1 MTELSTLIEEIP
13 KYQPGA
19 DLALL
24 ERAYRFSEVSH
35 QGQQRASGE
44 PYLSHPLEVAS
55 LLVGFKMDVT
65 TVTAGLLHDVLE
77 DTAATKQDLERE
89 FGKEIAELVDGVTKI
104 GKLAFSSR
112 EERQAENFRKMLVAM
127 ARDLRVLMIKLADRL
142 HNMRTLD
149 YLPTERARK
158 VAQETLDIYAPLAHR
173 LGMAKVKA
181 ELEDLA
187 LRSLQPDDYLEL
199 QRRVAKRRLEREAD
213 INHAIAILEQK
224 LSEVGI
230 ESQIRGR
237 PKHFFS
243 IWKKMHDQGRE
254 FDEIYDLTA
263 VRVITNSVRDCY
275 GTLGVVH
282 SLWKPVPG
290 RFKDF
295 VAMPKVNMYQSLH
308 TTVIGPKGDPVE
320 IQIRTWEMHRIAEE
334 GIAAH
339 WLYKEKKSGKDRI
352 DDSLVWLR
360 QLLENQQDTND
371 PAEFL
376 DSVRVDLFPDEVYVF
391 TPKGDVKALPEGS
404 TPIDFAYAVHTKV
417 GEHTVGSKVNGKLV
431 PLRTPLRQG
440 DIVEIVTSPN
450 QHPSRDWLK
459 IVKSSRARSKINQ
472 WLKVEER
479 VRSIEL
485 GREMFER
492 EAKKYRLNPTTLAGG
507 RRLQEG
513 RRRPR
518 LRDGRRPAGRGGLR
532 QGQRAPAAQP
542 SRARGHAGA
551 ARAAAPA
558 GRHAAAHRAGR
569 ADPRRGRSAGAVRQV
584 LQPAAGRRD
593 RRVHHAGPRPDRA
606 RPRLPDGGQER
617 ARSRAAHQRRVG
629 RGGARHPPGPDRRLY
644 RARSPGV
651 ALRDHRRHLLP
662 RRQHHQGRG
671 HGHRRPP
678 GHQQLRGRGR
688 RPGPAAGHHGRHPR
702 GAGRH
707 QRRARPR
714 LCEPGAD
721 DNGPSAVVASVGRS
735 LRRGRATSRSAL
747 PSAPRIWAVLVAPL
761 SCCVALITAREA
773 AMTRKQFEV
782 LVEKALRTLPAPFKD
797 KVANIAVVV
806 EDWADDET
814 LEEMG
819 IEPPDTLYGLYRG
832 VDITQRDSTYG
843 NVLPD
848 VITIYQGPIEEDAAD
863 QREMAEIVRE
873 TVMHELGH
881 YFGLDDDTMHRIEDG
896 EA

>member
-1 MTELSTLIEEIP
+1 VTELQTLIEEIP

-19 DLALL
+19 DLAVL
-24 ERAYRFSEVSH
+24 ERAYRFSEASH

-44 PYLSHPLEVAS
+44 PYLSHPLEVAH

-77 DTAATKQDLERE
+77 DTAATKEELERE
-89 FGKEIAELVDGVTKI
+89 FGKEIADLVDGVTKI

-149 YLPTERARK
+149 YLPHEKSRK

-187 LRSLQPDDYLEL
+187 LRSLQPEDYLDL

-213 INHAIAILEQK
+213 INHAITILEQK

-263 VRVITNSVRDCY
+263 VRVITSSVRDCY

-295 VAMPKVNMYQSLH
+295 IAMPKVNMYQSLH

-320 IQIRTWEMHRIAEE
+320 IQIRTWDMHRIAEE

-360 QLLENQQDTND
+360 QLLENQQDTKD
-371 PAEFL
+371 PGEFL

-404 TPIDFAYAVHTKV
+404 TPIDFAYGVHTKV
-417 GEHTVGSKVNGKLV
+417 GEHCVGAKVNGKLV
-431 PLRTPLRQG
+431 PLRYTLRQG
-440 DIVEIVTSPN
+440 DIIEIVTSPN

-479 VRSIEL
+479 ARSIEL
-485 GREMFER
+485 GRELFER
-492 EAKKYRLNPTTLAGG
+492 EAKKYRLNPTALLTGDEMT
-507 RRLQEG
+507 RV
-513 RRRPR
+513 
-518 LRDGRRPAGRGGLR
+518 
-532 QGQRAPAAQP
+532 AADL
-542 SRARGHAGA
+542 GY
-551 ARAAAPA
+551 
-558 GRHAAAHRAGR
+558 
-569 ADPRRGRSAGAVRQV
+569 
-584 LQPAAGRRD
+584 
-593 RRVHHAGPRPDRA
+593 
-606 RPRLPDGGQER
+606 
-617 ARSRAAHQRRVG
+617 
-629 RGGARHPPGPDRRLY
+629 PGPDDLLAAIGY
-644 RARSPGV
+644 GKASVHQLLNKLAPGATLETIERAKPAPGTRPKTDQGV
-651 ALRDHRRHLLP
+651 RIRGVEDLLVRFAKCCNP
-662 RRQHHQGRG
+662 L
-671 HGHRRPP
+671 P
-678 GHQQLRGRGR
+678 GDAIVGFITRGRGLTVHAR
-688 RPGPAAGHHGRHPR
+688 ECLTVAKSVLDRERLIDVEWDVAEPAKRPVRIAVYIGHDRPGLLSEIT
-702 GAGRH
+702 GAISSRNGNITK
-707 QRRARPR
+707 A
-714 LCEPGAD
+714 EVTVTD
-721 DNGPSAVVASVGRS
+721 D
-735 LRRGRATSRSAL
+735 RRG
-747 PSAPRIWAVLVAPL
+747 INH
-761 SCCVALITAREA
+761 
-773 AMTRKQFEV
+773 F
-782 LVEKALRTLPAPFKD
+782 
-797 KVANIAVVV
+797 VV
-806 EDWADDET
+806 EVAD
-814 LEEMG
+814 LRQ
-819 IEPPDTLYGLYRG
+819 LQ
-832 VDITQRDSTYG
+832 DIMTAIRE
-843 NVLPD
+843 VAD
-848 VITIYQGPIEEDAAD
+848 VINVERI
-863 QREMAEIVRE
+863 R
-873 TVMHELGH
+873 
-881 YFGLDDDTMHRIEDG
+881 GL
-896 EA
+896 